1 MTRHLRTLPPALL
14 LSLAFVAC
22 KQDPPPKPPD
32 EGHADPDPTAGEDE
46 GAATEPTVPQEP
58 DPPEIAKGRHEYL
71 LGHYQP
77 AVDVL
82 APVLED
88 TKAREQLRAS
98 GLAGAWLALAH
109 AQMVFEDGAGPAQHA
124 ADMAEQ
130 IDDPEVDAAAKL
142 ARGALLVA
150 EGDFEAAEQSLE
162 AAVAAD
168 PTSPEAAVANVLLG
182 EAYIGSA
189 FGSSSKVENPEHLD
203 KAKAAY
209 NAGAAIAKTHEADRE
224 ILLGRI
230 EEGLAAV
237 ADYQRE
243 KEALCGHAFAS
254 IDHYKAAGASDDL
267 VQGPTSLSSKYK
279 CKP

>member
-32 EGHADPDPTAGEDE
+32 DGGAVTEPTGGDD
-46 GAATEPTVPQEP
+46 GGPTEPTVPQEP
-58 DPPEIAKGRHEYL
+58 DPPEIAQGRHEFL
-71 LGHYQP
+71 LGHYQQ
-77 AVDVL
+77 AIDVL
-82 APVLED
+82 TPVLAD
-88 TKAREQLRAS
+88 TKEREQIRAS
-98 GLAGAWLALAH
+98 ALAGSWLALAH
-109 AQMVFEDGAGPAQHA
+109 AQIVFENGADPAQHA
-124 ADMAEQ
+124 ADMAEKT
-130 IDDPEVDAAAKL
+130 DDPEVDAAAKL

-150 EGDFEAAEQSLE
+150 EGDFAAAVQSLE

-168 PTSPEAAVANVLLG
+168 PDSPEAAVANVLLG

-189 FGSSSKVENPEHLD
+189 FGESSNVENPEDLD

-209 NAGAAIAKTHEADRE
+209 NAGAAVAKAHEEDKD

-243 KEALCGHAFAS
+243 KDALCGHAFAS

-267 VQGPTSLSSKYK
+267 VQGPTSLASKYK
-279 CKP
+279 CQP